1 MERGRG
7 DLTADNVADIDG
19 VKPVYPNPPPRRI
32 EKGEPRRDQGRQQQ
46 PPPRAPRDD
55 GQGGHDDKPQIDE
68 YV

>member
-7 DLTADNVADIDG
+7 DLTARTVADIDS

-32 EKGEPRRDQGRQQQ
+32 EKSEPRRDKGRQEQ
-46 PPPRAPRDD
+46 PPRSPRDD
-55 GQGGHDDKPQIDE
+55 GQGRDDDKPQIDE

>member
-7 DLTADNVADIDG
+7 DLTAHTVADIDS

-32 EKGEPRRDQGRQQQ
+32 EKGEPRRDRGRQQ

-55 GQGGHDDKPQIDE
+55 GQGGDDDKPHIDE